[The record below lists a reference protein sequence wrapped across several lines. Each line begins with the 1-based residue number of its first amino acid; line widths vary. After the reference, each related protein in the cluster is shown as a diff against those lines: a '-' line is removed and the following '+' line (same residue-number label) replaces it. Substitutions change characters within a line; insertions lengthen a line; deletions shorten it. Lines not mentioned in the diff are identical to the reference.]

1 METVTFVDGFGRPVQ
16 VKKDGVVTTAA
27 KGSAPKDE
35 TVMIVSGRNVYDA
48 FGRVAKAYYPV
59 TELWEARQLSTRHLT
74 TCRQP

>member
-1 METVTFVDGFGRPVQ
+1 MDGFGRPVQ

-48 FGRVAKAYYPV
+48 FGRVAVRCQTKVHNCKCCY
-59 TELWEARQLSTRHLT
+59 LL
-74 TCRQP
+74 